1 MTMRK
6 TLALLFT
13 VIVTVPVAE
22 AQFGDLQDRAMK
34 QWVRTLEKSDDPA
47 ERREAVRNLGNL
59 KTPEAVRVITDVL
72 TGDEDATVRRQ
83 AADTLWRISDHA
95 AAAEP
100 ALRAALEDPS
110 PGVRVRSA
118 SALESLG
125 VPAEELVDARIVG
138 LEAERLRDRI
148 LASRELIGFVE
159 GSRLAPPVIEVAA
172 EEAETLKWNLGDT
185 YLSPIDVLERM
196 VKKSDPSFVA
206 PVLAAIR
213 DVAPGA
219 GHLALG
225 LETLEPKPEDWTAAL
240 VGLLD
245 SPRQGDRTASLTL
258 LRERTTDADG
268 VATWVEPVTGL
279 LADPNLVGDAT
290 FALRRAGGHAVSA
303 VPALLR
309 IATGDTDPTHREQA
323 IEAIEAIGA
332 RGQAFPADT
341 LRGVAESALGP
352 LSQAALND
360 PEADVRG
367 AAVRALQELRLEP
380 EEVIPIYLEMIEN
393 ESDESAH
400 RGACF
405 GIRDLGTDAATA
417 IPRLEQLLEGQVLNR
432 DFVEQALNSVRTSA
446 PDRDVATASQ
456 PAGSGD
462 ADAALAALRAAGID
476 FSTRELYVALQKR
489 QVDLVRHFLDAGMNP
504 DQRVH
509 ESTGMRPLHTLYFG
523 QGCPFMQPTPPET
536 AEITRLLIERGAD
549 VNLQDDRGNSVLK
562 MAAGCEPEV
571 INALIAAG
579 ADPNAPDPSGMV
591 PFDLAI
597 SLNKPGAAALID
609 AGFRLSPE
617 RADGLRESYAQDPEA
632 LALIDR
638 AAGQ

>member
-1 MTMRK
+1 MRTK
-6 TLALLFT
+6 LALLIA
-13 VIVTVPVAE
+13 VIVIAPVAD
-22 AQFGDLQDRAMK
+22 AQFGNLEERAMK

-59 KTPEAVRVITDVL
+59 KTPEAARLIADVL
-72 TGDEDATVRRQ
+72 AGDEDATVRRQ

-100 ALRAALEDPS
+100 ALRRALEDPS
-110 PGVRVRSA
+110 PGVRLRAA

-125 VPAEELVDARIVG
+125 VPAEELVDARIGG

-159 GSRLAPPVIEVAA
+159 GSRLAPTVIEVAA
-172 EEAETLKWNLGDT
+172 EEAETLSWNLGKA
-185 YLSPIDVLERM
+185 YLSPVDLLERM
-196 VKKSDPSFVA
+196 VAGSDPSFVP

-213 DVAPGA
+213 EVAPGA

-240 VGLLD
+240 VGLLG
-245 SPRQGDRTASLTL
+245 SPRQGDRRASLML

-279 LADPNLVGDAT
+279 LADPELVGDAT

-309 IATGDTDPTHREQA
+309 IVEGGGDPTHREQA
-323 IEAIEAIGA
+323 IEAIEAIGE
-332 RGQAFPADT
+332 RGQAFPAET
-341 LRGVAESALGP
+341 LRAVAKSALGP
-352 LSQAALND
+352 LSEAALDD

-367 AAVRALQELRLEP
+367 AAVRALQTLRLEP
-380 EEVIPIYLEMIEN
+380 GEVIPIYLEMIEN
-393 ESDESAH
+393 ETDASAH

-405 GIRDLGTDAATA
+405 GVRDLGTDAAAA
-417 IPRLEQLLEGQVLNR
+417 IPKLEQLLEGEVLNR
-432 DFVEQALNSVRTSA
+432 DFVEQALSSVRTSA
-446 PDRDVATASQ
+446 PERDVATVAE
-456 PAGSGD
+456 PAGSSD
-462 ADAALAALRAAGID
+462 ADAALAALRTAGVD
-476 FSTRELYVALQKR
+476 FSTRELYHALQKR
-489 QVDLVRHFLDAGMNP
+489 QIDLVRRFLDAGMNP
-504 DQRVH
+504 DQRVD

-523 QGCPFMQPTPPET
+523 QGCPMMQPTPPET
-536 AEITRLLIERGAD
+536 VEITRLLIERGAD

-562 MAAGCEPEV
+562 MAAGCDAEV

-579 ADPNAPDPSGMV
+579 ADPNVADPSGMV

-597 SLNKPGAAALID
+597 ALNKPGAAALID
-609 AGFRLSPE
+609 AGFRLTSE
-617 RADGLRESYAQDPEA
+617 RAEALRQGYAQDPEA
-632 LALIDR
+632 LKLIDR
-638 AAGQ
+638 AVGP